1 MYRRT
6 FQDQDE
12 GSFLLDVL
20 KIFIGVFLGGL
31 AAAFTYE
38 AVVEWRIEQAAKKAM
53 TEFQRQMDKTNADM
67 ERQRRAEEKARTQ
80 AEEEAARKRSAL
92 ALVDRLERERKARK
106 DAAWAQFYKPSPN
119 CQVDSGTHACAN
131 EYMAARK
138 RFESAYVD
146 R

>member
-12 GSFLLDVL
+12 GSFLLDIL
-20 KIFIGVFLGGL
+20 KIFIGVFLGSL
-31 AAAFTYE
+31 AAVFTYE
-38 AVVEWRIEQAAKKAM
+38 AIVEWRVEQAAKKAAS
-53 TEFQRQMDKTNADM
+53 ELQRQLNKTNADM
-67 ERQRRAEEKARTQ
+67 ERQRKAQEQARARAEEEVAR
-80 AEEEAARKRSAL
+80 RRSAL
-92 ALVDRLERERKARK
+92 ALADRLEKERKVRK
-106 DAAWAQFYKPSPN
+106 ETAWGQFYKPSPS

-138 RFESAYVD
+138 RFEASYVD